1 MSFVVQARLD
11 DLTLSACTATAKE
24 AFEKAIEWRTRERF
38 DDVTIS
44 HGADTYSIDE
54 FASVMARLEIARDE
68 ADMK

>member
-11 DLTLSACTATAKE
+11 DLTLSANTATAKE